1 MKKLKV
7 EKAFIGKFISQFP
20 DIFSKVTN
28 TGVIGGDSATW
39 SKDKMANLSKYASN
53 SYGTGQKST
62 EQKMTTLSKGGM
74 LRQGKPKIAMKGW
87 K

>member
-7 EKAFIGKFISQFP
+7 QKAFFGKLISQLP
-20 DIFSKVTN
+20 DIFRKVTN
-28 TGVIGGDSATW
+28 NGVIGGDSATW